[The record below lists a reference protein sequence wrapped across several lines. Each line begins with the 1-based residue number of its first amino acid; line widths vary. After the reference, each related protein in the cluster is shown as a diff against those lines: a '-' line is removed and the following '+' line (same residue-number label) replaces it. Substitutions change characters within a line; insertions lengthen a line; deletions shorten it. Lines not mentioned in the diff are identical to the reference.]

1 MINNANNNL
10 RFKSL
15 FLYFTYNYD
24 LFIKIMSEFDLITSI
39 IEAAKAQGI
48 SQGELAERVGIR
60 QETLSR
66 AKKNPSLSL
75 KTFNELAHVVGLRLQ
90 LVADNPV
97 AEQVN
102 KGTLFP
108 S

>member
-1 MINNANNNL
+1 MLIINC
-10 RFKSL
+10 
-15 FLYFTYNYD
+15 NYD
-24 LFIKIMSEFDLITSI
+24 LFIKIMSEFDLISTI
-39 IEAAKAQGI
+39 IEAARTQGI
-48 SQGELAERVGIR
+48 SQGELASRVGIR

-75 KTFNELAHVVGLRLQ
+75 KTFHDLASVVGLRVT

-102 KGTLFP
+102 EGTLFP

>member
-1 MINNANNNL
+1 MTD
-10 RFKSL
+10 S
-15 FLYFTYNYD
+15 
-24 LFIKIMSEFDLITSI
+24 DLISTI
-39 IEAAKAQGI
+39 IEAARTQGI

-75 KTFNELAHVVGLRLQ
+75 KTFQELARVVGLRVQ

-97 AEQVN
+97 AEQVSDR
-102 KGTLFP
+102 TLFP
-108 S
+108 SSS